1 MAGFCI
7 VMLMMGFFLPVILV
21 ILLLCLMFLV
31 IVVFNYF
38 LESFAL
44 YRMLKN
50 SNYKYPLLAWVP
62 FYNRVYLGEVAG
74 NKKLG
79 YITFILRVIYLV
91 ILFVFSYFM
100 KNYVQEYSNIYS
112 YVIMIISVVVYIL
125 NTYLVHI
132 IMKKTIPKLADILT
146 IVNVFTLGISRGIV
160 LFILR
165 NRKELIINNK

>member
-7 VMLMMGFFLPVILV
+7 VMLMMGFFLPFILV
-21 ILLLCLMFLV
+21 ILLLCLMFIV

-44 YRMLKN
+44 YGMLKN
-50 SNYKYPLLAWVP
+50 SNYKYPIFAWIP

-79 YITFILRVIYLV
+79 VITFVLRIIYLI
-91 ILFVFSYFM
+91 ILFVSSYFM
-100 KNYVQEYSNIYS
+100 KNYVQEYSHIYS
-112 YVIMIISVVVYIL
+112 YIIMVISVVVYIL
-125 NTYLVHI
+125 NTYLVHV

-165 NRKELIINNK
+165 NRKELVIESK